1 MGYEW
6 IAGVIIAGMVS
17 ASPIVTAAI
26 VKMIPRNTNGL
37 SKRVGK
43 VEQEQAANTVRFQEI
58 LRRLKSIEDK
68 ME

>member
-6 IAGVIIAGMVS
+6 IAGVIIASMVS

-26 VKMIPRNTNGL
+26 IKIIPRNTNGL
-37 SKRVGK
+37 GQRVAK
-43 VEQEQAANTVRFQEI
+43 LEAHYEEI

-68 ME
+68 IE